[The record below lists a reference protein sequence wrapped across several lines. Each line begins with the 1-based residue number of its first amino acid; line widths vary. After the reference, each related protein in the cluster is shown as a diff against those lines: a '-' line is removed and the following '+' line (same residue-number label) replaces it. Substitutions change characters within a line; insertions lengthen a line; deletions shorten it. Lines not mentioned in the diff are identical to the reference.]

1 MNMNQKA
8 ADRMIVSVGGSE
20 SPDRHSNKTDRQ
32 QLAIEERHNLC
43 NKHITSSSEGIHST
57 HGSIQYTEIYH

>member
-43 NKHITSSSEGIHST
+43 NEHITSSSVLHT
-57 HGSIQYTEIYH
+57 RRYTLDPWQYTVY